1 MSSESIARN
10 TDRSWVTETVRRIH
24 RGLLTPAP
32 LRGDLVEA
40 HFELL
45 FREYEPRIRR
55 KLRYMGWRGADL
67 DDLVQDVMLRVYRG
81 LGSFRLDASF
91 DTWVLQ
97 VMSNAAKNAARD
109 RSTAKA
115 CATRASLDSLLERDG
130 DSGPAMTEPQATGDG
145 PQEAALTAERKARL
159 VAALD
164 ELPARIRQCLL
175 FRYQGYKYREIA
187 VAQGV
192 TVATVK
198 KQISQGHKRLRPIL
212 GSFVELFGV
221 LLVSILLW

>member
-1 MSSESIARN
+1 MSSESITRN
-10 TDRSWVTETVRRIH
+10 TDRAWVAETVRRIQ
-24 RGLLTPAP
+24 RCDA
-32 LRGDLVEA
+32 VEA

-45 FREYEPRIRR
+45 FRCYEPRIRR
-55 KLRYMGWRGADL
+55 KLRFMGWHGADL
-67 DDLVQDVMLRVYRG
+67 DDLVQDVMVRVYRG

-91 DTWVLQ
+91 DTWILQ
-97 VMSNAAKNAARD
+97 IMSNAARNAARD
-109 RSTAKA
+109 RSTGKA
-115 CATRASLDSLLERDG
+115 RATRASLEGLLERDG
-130 DSGPAMTEPQATGDG
+130 DSGPAMAEPAGTGDG
-145 PQEAALTAERKARL
+145 PLDDALGAERKARL
-159 VAALD
+159 ASALD
-164 ELPARIRQCLL
+164 QLPVRIRQCLL

-221 LLVSILLW
+221 LLVAILLR